1 MKPIAINVLA
11 RACPII
17 PFSGHLLW
25 HLYYQWK
32 LTTSGTPAPVELPP
46 VADGLP
52 TTVGT
57 PAIAESTVAVGTVAI
72 ASATAKS
79 TAAAV
84 ATGTSPAATSAG
96 TL

>member
-1 MKPIAINVLA
+1 VKPIAVNVLA

-52 TTVGT
+52 TTVRT
-57 PAIAESTVAVGTVAI
+57 PATATGTQGMPTVAI
-72 ASATAKS
+72 ASATAVS
-79 TAAAV
+79 TA
-84 ATGTSPAATSAG
+84 SS
-96 TL
+96 